1 MSRRETAITTIAQLE
16 PSRVTVGVDTHGEV
30 HVACALDQLGRH
42 LATLEVATT
51 LRGYRELLAWAQ
63 RLGEVQGFGVEGT
76 GCYGAGL
83 ARFLSAH
90 GQVVL
95 EVNRPDRQARRRR
108 GKSDPVDAEAAARA
122 VLAGQAT
129 AIPKAGDHLVEMVR
143 CLRVARASAAKAR
156 TQAANALRALVV
168 TAPAELRELL
178 RELPAGRL
186 ASTAARL
193 RPGPIVTTAAATKL
207 ALRQLGQRYQALEAE
222 LAAVDAE
229 LDRLT
234 ALAAPGLRRLCGIG
248 PEIAGALL
256 VASGDNPE
264 RLHSEAAFA
273 MLCGASPIPASSGK
287 TVRHRLNRGG
297 NRQANTAL
305 YRIVVVRL
313 RWHQPTRDYMARRT
327 KEGLSK
333 REIIRC
339 LKRYLAREVFAAL
352 QAPTALT
359 ATT

>member
-1 MSRRETAITTIAQLE
+1 LSGRETAITTIAHPE
-16 PSRVTVGVDTHGEV
+16 PSRVTIGVDTHGEV
-30 HVACALDQLGRH
+30 HVACALDQLGRQ
-42 LATLEVATT
+42 LATRQAATT
-51 LRGYRELLAWAQ
+51 PIGYRALLAWAR
-63 RLGEVQGFGVEGT
+63 RLGEVDAWGVEGT

-83 ARFLSAH
+83 ARFLD
-90 GQVVL
+90 GQGQLVL
-95 EVNRPDRQARRRR
+95 EVNRPDRSTRRRR

-129 AIPKAGDHLVEMVR
+129 AIPKTGSHLVEMIR
-143 CLRVARASAAKAR
+143 CLRVTRATAVKAR

-168 TAPAELRELL
+168 TAPAELREQL
-178 RELPAGRL
+178 RGLPTGRL

-193 RPGPIVTTAAATKL
+193 RPGPILTVTAATKL
-207 ALRQLGQRYQALEAE
+207 ALRVLGQRYQTLEAE

-229 LDRLT
+229 LDLLT
-234 ALAAPGLRRLCGIG
+234 AQAAPRLRRLCGVG

-256 VASGDNPE
+256 VAAGDNPE
-264 RLHSEAAFA
+264 RLRSEAAFS

-313 RWHQPTRDYMARRT
+313 RWHQPTRDYLVRRT

-339 LKRYLAREVFAAL
+339 LKRYVAREIFTAMNAPAAPPD
-352 QAPTALT
+352 AG
-359 ATT
+359 

>member
-1 MSRRETAITTIAQLE
+1 LSGRETAITTIAHAE
-16 PSRVTVGVDTHGEV
+16 PIRVTVGVDTHGDV
-30 HVACALDQLGRH
+30 HVACAIDQLGRH
-42 LATLEVATT
+42 LATTRFATT
-51 LRGYRELLAWAQ
+51 PTGYRALLGWA
-63 RLGEVQGFGVEGT
+63 RSLGEVEGWGIEGT

-83 ARFLSAH
+83 ARLLDGQ
-90 GQVVL
+90 GQVVW

-129 AIPKAGDHLVEMVR
+129 AVPKTGDQVEMVR
-143 CLRVARASAAKAR
+143 CLRVARATAIKAR

-168 TAPAELRELL
+168 TAPVELREEV
-178 RELPAGRL
+178 RDLPTGRL

-193 RPGPIVTTAAATKL
+193 RPGPILTATAATKL
-207 ALRQLGQRYQALEAE
+207 ALRLLGQRYQALDAE

-234 ALAAPGLRRLCGIG
+234 VQAAPGLRQRFGVG
-248 PEIAGALL
+248 AEIAGALL
-256 VASGDNPE
+256 VAAGENPG
-264 RLHSEAAFA
+264 RLRSEAAFA
-273 MLCGASPIPASSGK
+273 MLCGASPVQASSGK

-327 KEGLSK
+327 SEGLSK

-339 LKRYLAREVFAAL
+339 LKRYVAREVFAAL
-352 QAPTALT
+352 QTPTAT
-359 ATT
+359 ADPT